1 MLNPQAVPPDSGV
14 VIDHE
19 SQATYYSYYES
30 SELQSQV
37 KMPWIDQKLHNYCS
51 TAKVKHIIR

>member
-14 VIDHE
+14 VIDHK
-19 SQATYYSYYES
+19 SQATYYSYY
-30 SELQSQV
+30 ELQSQV

>member
-1 MLNPQAVPPDSGV
+1 MLNPQAVPPDLGV
-14 VIDHE
+14 VIDHK
-19 SQATYYSYYES
+19 SQATYYSYLS
-30 SELQSQV
+30 SELQGQV